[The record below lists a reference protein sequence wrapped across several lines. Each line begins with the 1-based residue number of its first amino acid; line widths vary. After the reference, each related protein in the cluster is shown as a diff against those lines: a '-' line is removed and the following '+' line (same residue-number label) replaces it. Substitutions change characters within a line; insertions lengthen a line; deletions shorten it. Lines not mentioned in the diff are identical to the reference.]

1 MNCAICKAKI
11 EQTFLNKILGT
22 YVKKDSKR
30 HVVCFA
36 CQKKLSYEELV
47 AKL

>member
-1 MNCAICKAKI
+1 MNCAICKATI
-11 EQTFLNKILGT
+11 EQTFLNKIIGT

-36 CQKKLSYEELV
+36 CQKKLPHKELV
-47 AKL
+47 EKL